1 LIVKDLY
8 HVAALADGAAVKC
21 LLTYI
26 GAKNKRKI
34 NEGGMVL
41 FISEAAAEQ
50 IPQRKGS
57 TSE

>member
-1 LIVKDLY
+1 V
-8 HVAALADGAAVKC
+8 VGAAVKR

-26 GAKNKRKI
+26 GAKHKRKI

-50 IPQRKGS
+50 IPHREGS
-57 TSE
+57 ASE